1 MYGDLSAGLN
11 DYTGTRRIA
20 FPGVDRSAR
29 AKYSGQDYT
38 AFATTGYDF
47 VTNGMTVTP
56 LASLQYT
63 HANLGGYT
71 ESGAGSVNLTTRSQS
86 YDFLESGL
94 GVKVSRAFVHRD
106 LSFVPEVH
114 AKWLHELA
122 NPVARQTS
130 AFTAATGASFTTRGL
145 KTANDTGNLGAGLT
159 ILSCTCSARTWSLE
173 AVYDYFQRS
182 DHYAAHQGML
192 KFSSRF

>member
-1 MYGDLSAGLN
+1 MSATGRGPWYVYGDLSAGLN

-114 AKWLHELA
+114 AKCMNSQTRWRGKPPHSRRRPERRSRR
-122 NPVARQTS
+122 VA
-130 AFTAATGASFTTRGL
+130 
-145 KTANDTGNLGAGLT
+145 
-159 ILSCTCSARTWSLE
+159 
-173 AVYDYFQRS
+173 
-182 DHYAAHQGML
+182 
-192 KFSSRF
+192 